1 MPRSTIFHIRS
12 SISHHSF
19 RAANPGGELWFEA
32 YGWISAFGFPKLMNM
47 VRLSVISNKNKLIH
61 VNMIAET
68 TS

>member
-32 YGWISAFGFPKLMNM
+32 HGPDFCLQISKADEHDQIIRDF
-47 VRLSVISNKNKLIH
+47 
-61 VNMIAET
+61 E
-68 TS
+68 